1 MYKRMQNFWQLT
13 TLEQCKLTC
22 YCQPG
27 RLGTSC
33 SPSHCTS
40 YYRINTMLWITKLDN
55 CSYQAHWS
63 AWRCCLLKKS
73 STRRSKPLLWS
84 RESSH
89 PFLCCQS
96 SLMPLWNLAMKRLH
110 RAVWDMHRRCMGE
123 CKPLMTYF
131 HETAYAFLS
140 ACDKSPKL
148 SARNSRICTCKLGP
162 SLQQIGNWSYQTD
175 ETSQL
180 QEYSDTIDGQN
191 IQVNTSEV
199 NIIDVNIIDVNI
211 IDVNIIDVNTIDVN
225 TIDINIIY
233 INTIKVKPPTSTPLT
248 STPLMSTLMSTPLTS
263 TSLMSTPNYF
273 HLSPSLLFK
282 DALLKSY
289 DVYLAGSPLAS
300 SISGFK
306 AANLLNLMA
315 LRRLSSS
322 VIPSSLECNEDVYKC
337 GLTFQHTSTMIWCW

>member
-123 CKPLMTYF
+123 CKPLNLLPWNSICISLCLWQVPQIVCQEFPHLHVQTWPIAA
-131 HETAYAFLS
+131 TNRKL
-140 ACDKSPKL
+140 KL
-148 SARNSRICTCKLGP
+148 SNRWDFPTPRIFWHHWRTKH
-162 SLQQIGNWSYQTD
+162 S
-175 ETSQL
+175 
-180 QEYSDTIDGQN
+180 GQH
-191 IQVNTSEV
+191 QW
-199 NIIDVNIIDVNI
+199 
-211 IDVNIIDVNTIDVN
+211 
-225 TIDINIIY
+225 
-233 INTIKVKPPTSTPLT
+233 
-248 STPLMSTLMSTPLTS
+248 
-263 TSLMSTPNYF
+263 
-273 HLSPSLLFK
+273 
-282 DALLKSY
+282 
-289 DVYLAGSPLAS
+289 G
-300 SISGFK
+300 
-306 AANLLNLMA
+306 
-315 LRRLSSS
+315 
-322 VIPSSLECNEDVYKC
+322 
-337 GLTFQHTSTMIWCW
+337 QHYWCQHYWCQHHWC